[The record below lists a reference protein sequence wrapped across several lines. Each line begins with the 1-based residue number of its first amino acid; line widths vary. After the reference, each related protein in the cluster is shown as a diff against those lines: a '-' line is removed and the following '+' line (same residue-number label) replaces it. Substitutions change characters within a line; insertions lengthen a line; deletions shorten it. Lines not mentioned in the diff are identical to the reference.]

1 MLEDHERLFKD
12 WKTNEKAFWFLL
24 VLLLVSSACDNE
36 KHLKNHLN
44 NEIPAGKMAL
54 LTEDVISVIALKD
67 KGL

>member
-12 WKTNEKAFWFLL
+12 WKTNEKAFWFLCHQ
-24 VLLLVSSACDNE
+24 LVSSACDNE